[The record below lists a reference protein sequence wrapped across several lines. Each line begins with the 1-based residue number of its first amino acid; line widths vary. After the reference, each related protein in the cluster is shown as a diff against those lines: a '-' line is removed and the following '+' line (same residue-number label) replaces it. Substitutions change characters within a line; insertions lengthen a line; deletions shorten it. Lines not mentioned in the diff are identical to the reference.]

1 MGPGFDPWVG
11 QISWRR
17 ERLPTPVFWSSEYI
31 HWGFPD
37 GASSK
42 ESTCQCRRCKRC
54 GFDLWIREDP
64 LEEEM
69 ATYSSILAGEMP
81 WTEEPGGLQSME
93 SESRTWLSTS
103 TANTTYIHCGKQK
116 IQIHI
121 RTHLLTVSSPN
132 NNHCYKFVYILL
144 SFTYGKG
151 KEIKRYFI
159 IHVSF

>member
-103 TANTTYIHCGKQK
+103 TANTTYIHCGKHRK
-116 IQIHI
+116 FRYTKEHI
-121 RTHLLTVSSPN
+121 YSQSHHLTITVVTSL
-132 NNHCYKFVYILL
+132 YI
-144 SFTYGKG
+144 SFSVLYIEKG
-151 KEIKRYFI
+151 KR
-159 IHVSF
+159 